1 MLKNK
6 TVFDPER
13 LVAAMQ
19 KCFSPGRKQ
28 PGRLTGCAKK
38 AMPLP
43 AAEHASCAPSTP
55 LCVGQASNPSQ
66 SIGTCGQGQ
75 NAS

>member
-19 KCFSPGRKQ
+19 KCFSPGRRP
-28 PGRLTGCAKK
+28 PGNLTGRAKK

-43 AAEHASCAPSTP
+43 VPEDASCAPSTA
-55 LCVGQASNPSQ
+55 LCVGQASSP
-66 SIGTCGQGQ
+66 
-75 NAS
+75 AH